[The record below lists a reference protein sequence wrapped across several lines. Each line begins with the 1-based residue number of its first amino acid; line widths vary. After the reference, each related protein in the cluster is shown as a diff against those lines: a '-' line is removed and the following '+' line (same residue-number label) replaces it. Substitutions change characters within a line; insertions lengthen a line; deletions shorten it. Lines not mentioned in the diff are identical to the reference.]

1 MSDSFFLDTLSERL
15 GTYRPVA
22 NRIMLGLAGL
32 GLLVVTH
39 LLVQQQQGFA
49 NGCLGVTSA
58 AAFESAFDCQAVVQS
73 GAGSLLGLSNVVWGY
88 GFYGALVLLSVGML
102 MLPALRRY
110 VHGARLG
117 LLGGGLAYSAYL
129 SYVQV
134 AVLDALCAL
143 CLTSAGL
150 VAVLTA
156 LQVYTLVFPSRST
169 EPMSARFKKREFA
182 LLAYLS
188 ALVVILAGADLVY
201 FTPDAPTHAETPVAP
216 AATPDTHA
224 SSAPSEASPASAACR
239 LDAERGPV
247 PNWESLINMQ
257 DPITGDPAAPVTL
270 IEYFD
275 PNCPHCADFHA
286 VAKAVEAE
294 HEGVV
299 RVVYKPF
306 ALRASSIPEIQA
318 LYAAAQEGKFLEML
332 EAQFE
337 RQQGTVTTREVET
350 IASDIGMNAETLM
363 TRIESNRYRPYILE
377 QRQKAI
383 DLGVSST
390 PTVLINGHFVQTR
403 SADCLTQFI
412 EQAQAGT
419 LSASAG

>member
-15 GTYRPVA
+15 STYRPVA

-58 AAFESAFDCQAVVQS
+58 TAFESAFDCQAVVQS

-102 MLPALRRY
+102 VLPALRRY

-201 FTPDAPTHAETPVAP
+201 FTPDAPTHAEAPVAP

-224 SSAPSEASPASAACR
+224 SSAPSDGSPAAACR

-337 RQQGTVTTREVET
+337 RQQGTVTTREVEA
-350 IASDIGMNAETLM
+350 IASAIGMNAETLM